1 MGGEEVG
8 SSVVVG
14 EKKNTEQWRHLE
26 GMKGKRRAEQQA
38 QAQGQQA
45 QGKHKSMPKKRF
57 YRARAHSNPLSDS
70 QFPVPVKPDEFNWS
84 EHFPAF
90 FPATEPEDS
99 GGGDGSKAA
108 ADGNAHESR
117 SEEDAENSVA
127 THTVHCDAK
136 DLKVR
141 FADIGCGFGGLIGV

>member
-70 QFPVPVKPDEFNWS
+70 QFPVY
-84 EHFPAF
+84 AF
-90 FPATEPEDS
+90 SPIPIPIFLLEIVQDL
-99 GGGDGSKAA
+99 GLL
-108 ADGNAHESR
+108 ESR
-117 SEEDAENSVA
+117 CLDVCFS
-127 THTVHCDAK
+127 
-136 DLKVR
+136 
-141 FADIGCGFGGLIGV
+141 

>member
-1 MGGEEVG
+1 MWFEDPGKNSKELHEVVLECRPALERSSDEIGERERERGANLVVMGGEEVG

-14 EKKNTEQWRHLE
+14 EKKNTEQWRHVE

-70 QFPVPVKPDEFNWS
+70 QFPVY
-84 EHFPAF
+84 AF
-90 FPATEPEDS
+90 SPIPIPIFLLEIVQDLGLLDS
-99 GGGDGSKAA
+99 RCLDVCFS
-108 ADGNAHESR
+108 
-117 SEEDAENSVA
+117 
-127 THTVHCDAK
+127 
-136 DLKVR
+136 
-141 FADIGCGFGGLIGV
+141 